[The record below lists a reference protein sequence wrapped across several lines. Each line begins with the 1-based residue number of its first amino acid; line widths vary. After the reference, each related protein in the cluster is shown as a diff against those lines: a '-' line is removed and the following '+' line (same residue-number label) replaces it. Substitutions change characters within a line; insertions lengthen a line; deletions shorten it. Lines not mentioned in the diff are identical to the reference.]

1 MPEVPEQ
8 PSPVSSSPAPS
19 RTEPAIHVIPD
30 MYYGAALK
38 ARVPEQHTAA
48 TPPDEHGVVAPPS
61 HRRGLMIGLVIG
73 LLVMAIT
80 GTALYVNRGLLFP
93 APPPVVPVA
102 VAPTT
107 TPPVVTPPPP
117 AVPPRPPENFAVTS
131 TTPQSVALSWTNVST
146 GDVTVRIERALETGG
161 FQGLTNLAQ
170 NSTSFLD
177 VSVQSG
183 KLYRYRL
190 IAVQKNLE
198 STPSP
203 EVSVTVKEAPPVP
216 PEPPKLPPAGLDTD
230 SDGLSDLEESLL
242 KTDLRQPDTDS
253 DGFLDGN
260 EVFHLY
266 NPNGRAPAK
275 LTEAGLVQQLESPVG
290 WKLDLPPAWKTAVSF
305 DGTSSSIV
313 TGHGEIF
320 TVSVLENA
328 DKKPILEWYMA
339 AHPDVQATQVL
350 QFRSKRGYQGILGP
364 DLLTTYL
371 PWDNRVFVFTY
382 DLNGQAFI
390 NYRTLYS
397 MMLNSLELS
406 GVPQIVLPVETTP
419 LPFEPGATATGT
431 IAAPSPV
438 IPSTSSSAPVAAT
451 SSPPAP

>member
-1 MPEVPEQ
+1 MPEVLEQ

-48 TPPDEHGVVAPPS
+48 APSTDAQGVVAPPS
-61 HRRGLMIGLVIG
+61 HRRGLLLGLGIGLFVLILG
-73 LLVMAIT
+73 GVGI
-80 GTALYVNRGLLFP
+80 YVNRGLLFP
-93 APPPVVPVA
+93 APAPAPVVV
-102 VAPTT
+102 VPTT
-107 TPPVVTPPPP
+107 PPPVVTPPPP
-117 AVPPRPPENFAVTS
+117 AVPPRPPENLAVTS
-131 TTPQSVALSWTNVST
+131 TTPQSAALSWNMIAT
-146 GDVTVRIERALETGG
+146 GDVMIRIERASATGT
-161 FQGLTNLAQ
+161 FVGLTNLAQ
-170 NSTSFLD
+170 RSTSFLD
-177 VSVQSG
+177 VSVQPG
-183 KLYRYRL
+183 QTYRYRL

-203 EVSVTVKEAPPVP
+203 EVLVTIKEAPPAP

-230 SDGLSDLEESLL
+230 SDGLSDLEEALL
-242 KTDLRQPDTDS
+242 KTDARQPDTDS

-275 LTEAGLVQQLESPVG
+275 LVEAGLVRRLESPIG
-290 WKLDLPPAWKTAVSF
+290 WKIDFPPTWESAVSV
-305 DGTSSSIV
+305 DGASSTIV

-320 TVSVLENA
+320 LVSVLEN
-328 DKKPILEWYMA
+328 DQKKPILDWYMA
-339 AHPDVQATQVL
+339 SHPDVQATQIL

-364 DLLTTYL
+364 DLLTTYI

-382 DLNGQAFI
+382 TLNGQAFI

-406 GVPQIVLPVETTP
+406 GVPQIVLPAETTP

-438 IPSTSSSAPVAAT
+438 IPSTTPLSP
-451 SSPPAP
+451 SSPSPTP

>member
-1 MPEVPEQ
+1 
-8 PSPVSSSPAPS
+8 
-19 RTEPAIHVIPD
+19 

-38 ARVPEQHTAA
+38 ARVPEQRAA
-48 TPPDEHGVVAPPS
+48 APYADASGVVAPPS
-61 HRRGLMIGLVIG
+61 HRRGLLIGLGIG
-73 LLVMAIT
+73 LFVLLVGGA
-80 GTALYVNRGLLFP
+80 GVYVNRGLLFP
-93 APPPVVPVA
+93 APAPAPIAVV
-102 VAPTT
+102 PTT
-107 TPPVVTPPPP
+107 TAPVVTPPPP
-117 AVPPRPPENFAVTS
+117 PVPPRPPENLAVTS
-131 TTPQSVALSWTNVST
+131 TTPQSAALSWNMPAG
-146 GDVTVRIERALETGG
+146 GDVTIRIERASATGT
-161 FQGLTNLAQ
+161 FAGLTNLAQ
-170 NSTSFLD
+170 RSTSFLD
-177 VSVQSG
+177 VSVQPG
-183 KLYRYRL
+183 QTYRYRL

-203 EVSVTVKEAPPVP
+203 EVFVTIKEAPPVP

-230 SDGLSDLEESLL
+230 SDGLSDLEEALL
-242 KTDLRQPDTDS
+242 TTDLRQPDTDS

-275 LTEAGLVQQLESPVG
+275 LTEAGLVRRLESPVG
-290 WKLDLPPAWKTAVSF
+290 WKLDLPPAWKSVVSF
-305 DGTSSSIV
+305 DGTSSTIV

-320 TVSVLENA
+320 HVSVLENA
-328 DKKPILEWYMA
+328 DKKPILDWYMA

-364 DLLTTYL
+364 DLLTTYI

-406 GVPQIVLPVETTP
+406 GVPQIVLPAETTP

-438 IPSTSSSAPVAAT
+438 IPSVTSSS
-451 SSPPAP
+451 SSTP